1 MKTILTACLIVAL
14 PGMAIAGS
22 DGSCTCRF
30 KGGEVVEGE
39 TACIPTPN
47 GMALALCARV
57 LNNTSWKMLNQPC
70 PQASVIPQQLRS
82 LPDDESLEKPA
93 GLAVTDRG

>member
-1 MKTILTACLIVAL
+1 MKTILTACLIVVL
-14 PGMAIAGS
+14 PGMAFGGP

-39 TACIPTPN
+39 IACIPTPN
-47 GMALALCARV
+47 GMTLALCDRV

-70 PQASVIPQQLRS
+70 PQASANPQQLQNLPHSDSIDTPANVTLADRS
-82 LPDDESLEKPA
+82 
-93 GLAVTDRG
+93 